1 VSDSWRLYCSVQLC
15 RNIDWLT
22 VESPIHQFNDQLLP
36 LFINFE
42 RITGPSMN
50 VVSSLL
56 NAGTGFA
63 LTPSAK
69 RGVELSNAIG
79 LILFTLSLFTGL
91 SYFVWYSWNV
101 VTFAIPLLGIAA
113 LLTVFLN
120 SIGQINLSR
129 AWISIGPPL
138 LVTSL
143 SIYSKQVYYDHQ
155 QELDYFTFRI
165 VVLGSCVIPWIIFSL
180 EEKAPLFVCAGIG
193 ISILLAHDPLHYVF
207 GVPYQQDKLKVLNY
221 YFTNVV
227 VFITYWIVIGSLL
240 FLKWVSEQNE
250 DRNIDLINE
259 LNKAN
264 KALLERS
271 AEIEAQSVEIQEQTD
286 ILYANQNQLIEAN
299 HLIEE
304 QRKLLFNKNQSL
316 ESELIEKNTHLTEAN
331 TELIKHNNELRQF
344 SYTVSHNLRG
354 PVASL
359 LGLLELL
366 NPKQLQD
373 NDRLIVDHIKTSTKN
388 LDQIIKDLNKI
399 IDIRHEIFKIRQKI
413 DLESELEEIA
423 TMMKR
428 ELELN
433 NVVLNKDVLTCRYI
447 YSIKPMVN
455 SIIYNLMSN
464 AVKYRSSERQP
475 VIDVSAKEDDRFY
488 IIEVRD
494 NGLGIDIKQNQES
507 LFRLY
512 KRFHFHTD
520 GKGLGLYLVKL
531 QCESLGGSI
540 EVESEINRYSKFTV
554 RLQKPVNIDRQLLY
568 EAEHAEIFFDAKVNA
583 TGVIWKRN
591 VTSEQYRIVFKKCLE
606 FVHSYNTPNYIS
618 DMSNQGPI
626 THEDQRWMF
635 EDILPHAIE
644 NGLKKIA
651 AVRPDIT
658 NPVVIDYLNGINE
671 NVKRLGA
678 EQRFFT
684 SIDDAFEWIR
694 SENENATIQVR
705 Q

>member
-1 VSDSWRLYCSVQLC
+1 
-15 RNIDWLT
+15 
-22 VESPIHQFNDQLLP
+22 
-36 LFINFE
+36 
-42 RITGPSMN
+42 MN
-50 VVSSLL
+50 VVSTLL
-56 NAGTGFA
+56 NAGTASAF
-63 LTPSAK
+63 TPSAK
-69 RGVELSNAIG
+69 RGVKLSNAIG
-79 LILFTLSLFTGL
+79 LILFSLSLFTGL
-91 SYFVWYSWNV
+91 CYFVWYSWNV
-101 VTFAIPLLGIAA
+101 VTFAIPLLGTAA

-120 SIGQINLSR
+120 AIGRINLSR

-143 SIYSKQVYYDHQ
+143 SIYSKQIYYDHQ

-165 VVLGSCVIPWIIFSL
+165 VVLGSCVIPWIVFSL
-180 EEKAPLFVCAGIG
+180 KEKGPLILCAGIG
-193 ISILLAHDPLHYVF
+193 ITILLAHDPLHYIF

-227 VFITYWIVIGSLL
+227 IFITYWILIGSLL

-250 DRNIDLINE
+250 DRNIELITE

-264 KALLERS
+264 KALHDRS
-271 AEIEAQSVEIQEQTD
+271 TEIEAQSVEIQAQSD
-286 ILYANQNQLIEAN
+286 ILYSNQNQLIEAN
-299 HLIEE
+299 RLIEE
-304 QRKLLFNKNQSL
+304 QRKLLFNRNQSL
-316 ESELIEKNTHLTEAN
+316 ESELVEKNTHLTEAN
-331 TELIKHNNELRQF
+331 TELVKHNNELRQF

-359 LGLLELL
+359 LGLLDLL
-366 NPKQLQD
+366 DPKRLQN
-373 NDRLIVDHIKTSTKN
+373 NDSLIVDHIKTSTNK

-399 IDIRHEIFKIRQKI
+399 IDIRHDIFKIRQKI
-413 DLESELEEIA
+413 DLDREIEEIA
-423 TMMKR
+423 MVMKR
-428 ELELN
+428 EFELN
-433 NVVLNKDVLTCRYI
+433 NVILRKNLVACRQI

-455 SIIYNLMSN
+455 SIIYNLISN
-464 AVKYRSSERQP
+464 AVKYRSSDRQP
-475 VIDVSAKEDDRFY
+475 VIEVMAMEDDRFY
-488 IIEVRD
+488 ILEIRD

-540 EVESEINRYSKFTV
+540 DVESEINRYTKFTV

-568 EAEHAEIFFDAKVNA
+568 EEDHAEIFFDAKINA

-591 VTSEQYRIVFKKCLE
+591 VTSEQYRTVFKKCLE

-618 DMSNQGPI
+618 DMSNQGPV

-658 NPVVIDYLNGINE
+658 NPIVIDYLNGINE

>member
-1 VSDSWRLYCSVQLC
+1 
-15 RNIDWLT
+15 
-22 VESPIHQFNDQLLP
+22 
-36 LFINFE
+36 
-42 RITGPSMN
+42 MN

-63 LTPSAK
+63 VTPSAK
-69 RGVELSNAIG
+69 RGVKLSNAIG
-79 LILFTLSLFTGL
+79 LILFSLSLFTGL
-91 SYFVWYSWNV
+91 CYFVWYSWNV
-101 VTFAIPLLGIAA
+101 VTFAIPLLGIAS
-113 LLTVFLN
+113 LFTVFLN
-120 SIGQINLSR
+120 TIGRINLSR

-143 SIYSKQVYYDHQ
+143 SIYSKQIYYDHQ

-165 VVLGSCVIPWIIFSL
+165 VVLGSCVIPWIVFSL
-180 EEKAPLFVCAGIG
+180 KEKGPLIICAGIG
-193 ISILLAHDPLHYVF
+193 IIILLAHDPLHYLF

-227 VFITYWIVIGSLL
+227 IFITYWILTGSLL
-240 FLKWVSEQNE
+240 FLKQVSEQNE
-250 DRNIDLINE
+250 DRNIELINE

-264 KALLERS
+264 KALHERS
-271 AEIEAQSVEIQEQTD
+271 SEIEAQSAEIQAQSD
-286 ILYANQNQLIEAN
+286 ILYSNQNQLIEAN

-359 LGLLELL
+359 LGLLDLL
-366 NPKQLQD
+366 NPKQLLD
-373 NDRLIVDHIKTSTKN
+373 NDQLIVDHIKTSTRK

-399 IDIRHEIFKIRQKI
+399 IDIRHDIFKIRQKI
-413 DLESELEEIA
+413 DLEGELEEIV
-423 TMMKR
+423 MVMKR
-428 ELELN
+428 EFELN
-433 NVVLNKDVLTCRYI
+433 NVTLNKDLVGCRQL

-455 SIIYNLMSN
+455 SIIYNLISN
-464 AVKYRSSERQP
+464 AVKYRSSDRQP
-475 VIDVSAKEDDRFY
+475 VIDVMAREDDRYY
-488 IIEVRD
+488 ILEVRD

-540 EVESEINRYSKFTV
+540 EVESEINRYTKFTV

-568 EAEHAEIFFDAKVNA
+568 EEDHAEIFFDANINA
-583 TGVIWKRN
+583 TGVIWKRQ
-591 VTSEQYRIVFKKCLE
+591 VTTEQYRVVFRKCLE

-618 DMSNQGPI
+618 DISNQGPI
-626 THEDQRWMF
+626 ALEDQRWMF
-635 EDILPHAIE
+635 EEILPHAIE

-651 AVRPDIT
+651 VVQPDLT
-658 NPVVIDYLNGINE
+658 NPIVIDYLDGLND

-684 SIDDAFEWIR
+684 SLDRAFEWIR

>member
-1 VSDSWRLYCSVQLC
+1 
-15 RNIDWLT
+15 
-22 VESPIHQFNDQLLP
+22 
-36 LFINFE
+36 
-42 RITGPSMN
+42 MN

-165 VVLGSCVIPWIIFSL
+165 VVLGTCVIPWIIFSL

-271 AEIEAQSVEIQEQTD
+271 AEIEAQSVEIQAQTD

-494 NGLGIDIKQNQES
+494 NGLGIDIKQNQEG

>member
-1 VSDSWRLYCSVQLC
+1 
-15 RNIDWLT
+15 
-22 VESPIHQFNDQLLP
+22 
-36 LFINFE
+36 
-42 RITGPSMN
+42 MN